1 MLWKHV
7 LFPNSSLH
15 FINFKSL
22 RALSTLSSPSFKL
35 IQETQNHKFHNTRE
49 FGEQVSRPN
58 SRVSLSPHT
67 VLSALGNCSSDLV
80 ALSFFIWCARQP
92 NYFHD
97 RRSIDHMVNVVST
110 LAQKFV
116 STNGIVRE
124 LESIGCVT
132 KPQTFL
138 LLLRIFW
145 VGGMYNMVLDV
156 FEEMIRFG
164 YAPNTFACNVVMD
177 VWLRIGLVGIGLS
190 VLRDTSAPNFLSF
203 NIALCNLCKLNDLFN
218 VKMVMRDMLAKGY
231 HPNAETFVMIL
242 NCFCK
247 KGRIAEAFQVVGL
260 MISLGIR
267 VSVLVWSILIDGL
280 CRNRRPIM
288 ANHLLEKM
296 IDTGC
301 TPNVVVYTSLVKG
314 FMKSQMVDDA
324 LRIIDQMESRGCQI
338 DLVLCNVLIDCLAK
352 LGRYDEALG
361 VLFEMR
367 KWNFK
372 PDIYTFSSLISTLSP
387 KVINSFDI
395 PKDLVVHNSLLNY
408 FCKAG
413 FPTDAVKF
421 YDRILSHGFIPDKF
435 TYAGVLTALCGANRF
450 DEAVKVYRG
459 VVMNHFNLDAHVH
472 TVIIGGLVKAGKYHT
487 AIHLFREAVR
497 KAYPLDVVSYTI
509 AIQGLVRSKRVK
521 EAFTLYNQMKELG
534 IAPNRHT
541 CHIMISG
548 FVKDRNL
555 DMLKQI
561 LQQMLDAGID
571 LDFVTCIKIANLI
584 FKAKGYHPV
593 LNLLIE
599 MWDSQLI
606 PIKAM
611 YVLLAKVFTSG
622 VEAVDARHR
631 LLGGYLRNNSFV
643 ETSSSDDLSDMVASY
658 DISTLLSSRQSRIP
672 EVFLKKLEPVQSKKI
687 QNFFQLGL

>member
-7 LFPNSSLH
+7 LFLNSSLH
-15 FINFKSL
+15 FINSKSL
-22 RALSTLSSPSFKL
+22 RALFTLSSPSLKS
-35 IQETQNHKFHNTRE
+35 IQETQSHKFHSTKE
-49 FGEQVSRPN
+49 FGEQVSRPD
-58 SRVSLSPHT
+58 SKVSLSPLT
-67 VLSALGNCSSDLV
+67 VLSALRNCSSDLV
-80 ALSFFIWCARQP
+80 ALSFFMWCARQP

-97 RRSIDHMVNVVST
+97 RRSIDHMVNVVSR

-145 VGGMYNMVLDV
+145 VGGTYNMVFDV
-156 FEEMIRFG
+156 FGEMIRLG
-164 YAPNTFACNVVMD
+164 YTPNTFACNVVMD
-177 VWLRIGLVGIGLS
+177 VCLRIGLVGVGFK
-190 VLRDTSAPNFLSF
+190 VLRETSAPNFLSF

-218 VKMVMRDMLAKGY
+218 VKMVTRDMLARGY
-231 HPNAETFVMIL
+231 HPNVETFLMIL

-260 MISLGIR
+260 MISLGIP

-296 IDTGC
+296 IDAGC
-301 TPNVVVYTSLVKG
+301 IPNVVVYTSLVKG
-314 FMKSQMVDDA
+314 FMESQMVDDA
-324 LRIIDQMESRGCQI
+324 LRIIDHMESRGCQI
-338 DLVLCNVLIDCLAK
+338 DLVLYNVLIDCLAK
-352 LGRYDEALG
+352 MGRYDEALG
-361 VLFEMR
+361 ILFEMR

-372 PDIYTFSSLISTLSP
+372 PDMYTFSSLISTMSP
-387 KVINSFDI
+387 KVINSFDF
-395 PKDLVVHNSLLNY
+395 PKDLVVYNSLLNY

-413 FPTDAVKF
+413 FPANAVKF
-421 YDRILSHGFIPDKF
+421 YDRILSHGLIPDKY
-435 TYAGVLTALCGANRF
+435 TYAGVLTALCGANKF
-450 DEAVKVYRG
+450 DEAVKVYHG
-459 VVMNHFNLDAHVH
+459 VVMNYFNLDAHVH
-472 TVIIGGLVKAGKYHT
+472 AVIIGGLVKAGKYHS
-487 AIHLFREAVR
+487 AIRLFREAVR

-509 AIQGLVRSKRVK
+509 AIQGLVRSKRAK

-534 IAPNRHT
+534 IAPNTHT
-541 CHIMISG
+541 CRIMISS
-548 FVKDRNL
+548 FVKDRDL

-571 LDFVTCIKIANLI
+571 LDFVTCIKIADLI
-584 FKAKGYHPV
+584 FKAKDCHPI
-593 LNLLIE
+593 LSLLIE
-599 MWDSQLI
+599 MRDSQLI

-611 YVLLAKVFTSG
+611 HVLLAKGLVSS
-622 VEAVDARHR
+622 VEVADARHP

-643 ETSSSDDLSDMVASY
+643 ESSSSDDLSDMAAS
-658 DISTLLSSRQSRIP
+658 I
-672 EVFLKKLEPVQSKKI
+672 
-687 QNFFQLGL
+687 G